1 MSQRSEL
8 LETHFVDEC
17 VQHCHAAA
25 QISDTPIERLDL
37 LLQLR
42 NALVVGDHRSSLLT
56 TLKTSANPPEFCTP
70 STAREGGIWPVAES
84 SPPDGLPAPL
94 WFTTPNECPMPQ
106 PAARTRHT
114 STPQTTVWI
123 ELGLMSLMWGSAFLL
138 MKVAVPTVPAFT
150 MTAARGLLAAVLL
163 WIAIR
168 ATRRAKQQSNDRW
181 VPALVLGTVSGWLP
195 NVLTAWALLRLDSSV
210 AGMLSAASPI
220 FVVILAHFF
229 LTNERIHGSQGVGII
244 VGFVGVA
251 LIIGV
256 TPGSFGEADLA
267 GQLAMVAVS
276 LSYAV
281 GAVYARRIGPQD
293 APQLA
298 MRQQLVAGSVALLV
312 AIGLEQ
318 PWTVD
323 PDPIAVFAII
333 GLAIWAS
340 AIPIWIY
347 FRMLAHTKA
356 ITVSLVAYLIPAVAV
371 ILGALV
377 LGEALELTAAVGLV
391 VVLTGVA
398 IATRSRKA
406 RAAPPVSTGGIE
418 PDRVVGVVS
427 EE

>member
-1 MSQRSEL
+1 MSQRASQSRHNP
-8 LETHFVDEC
+8 T
-17 VQHCHAAA
+17 A
-25 QISDTPIERLDL
+25 QS
-37 LLQLR
+37 
-42 NALVVGDHRSSLLT
+42 
-56 TLKTSANPPEFCTP
+56 
-70 STAREGGIWPVAES
+70 
-84 SPPDGLPAPL
+84 
-94 WFTTPNECPMPQ
+94 
-106 PAARTRHT
+106 
-114 STPQTTVWI
+114 TVWI

-163 WIAIR
+163 WFAIR
-168 ATRRAKQQSNDRW
+168 ATRRGTKRSNERW

-229 LTNERIHGSQGVGII
+229 LTNERIHGTQGIGII
-244 VGFVGVA
+244 VGFLGVA

-256 TPGSFGEADLA
+256 TPSSFGDSDLA
-267 GQLAMVAVS
+267 GQLAMVGVS

-312 AIGLEQ
+312 AIALER

-323 PDPIAVFAII
+323 PDPIAVAAII
-333 GLAIWAS
+333 GLAVWAS

-377 LGEALELTAAVGLV
+377 LGEALKPTAALGLV
-391 VVLTGVA
+391 VVLAGVA
-398 IATRSRKA
+398 IATWPRRT
-406 RAAPPVSTGGIE
+406 RPAPPVSTGGIE
-418 PDRVVGVVS
+418 PDEVVGAAQ